1 MPVGL
6 DSNITYTPWENRLA
20 WYIAISALIVL
31 FSVQCFVLN
40 RVERND
46 PLVDVQIKFN
56 SGWEVYYSNVTYD
69 MTWDK
74 IYIYKYRQETTYG
87 LDSVKVLTISGYF
100 EDIEWISGR

>member
-1 MPVGL
+1 LV
-6 DSNITYTPWENRLA
+6 Y
-20 WYIAISALIVL
+20 YVVIAIYIIL
-31 FSVQCFVLN
+31 FSLSCFFIGEH
-40 RVERND
+40 RD
-46 PLVDVQIKFN
+46 PIVDVQIKFD